1 MFLINE
7 LHNNNKLIRA
17 ITCWTLSRFTRFI
30 LLDNN
35 VETSND
41 LFKSYLAET
50 LKRFIDNDPIV
61 QEAAC
66 TSFSTMI
73 SVRKEIL
80 EPYLSEIFKVI
91 CTVFNKYQGSSMLTL
106 YDIISYMTEEYID
119 HFKNPQLI
127 EDLIK
132 SILQKF
138 YTLNNDDYKNISP
151 LFDIL
156 CSIIKAS
163 GELLKG
169 FCNEFLSRSL
179 NIIDSSIKTYN
190 VRN

>member
-1 MFLINE
+1 MNDILN
-7 LHNNNKLIRA
+7 
-17 ITCWTLSRFTRFI
+17 RFTRFI

-35 VETSND
+35 VENSND
-41 LFKSYLAET
+41 LFKSYLSET
-50 LKRFIDNDPIV
+50 LTRFIDNDPIV

-73 SVRKEIL
+73 SVRKEVL

-91 CTVFNKYQGSSMLTL
+91 CSVFNKYQGSSMLTL
-106 YDIISYMTEEYID
+106 YDIISYMTEEYND

-138 YTLNNDDYKNISP
+138 YSLNDDDYKNIVP
-151 LFDIL
+151 IFDIL
-156 CSIIKAS
+156 CSLIKAS
-163 GELLKG
+163 GQLLKG
-169 FCNEFLSRSL
+169 FCKEFLTRAV
-179 NIIDSSIKTYN
+179 NIIDYSIKSYF
-190 VRN
+190 VFSLI